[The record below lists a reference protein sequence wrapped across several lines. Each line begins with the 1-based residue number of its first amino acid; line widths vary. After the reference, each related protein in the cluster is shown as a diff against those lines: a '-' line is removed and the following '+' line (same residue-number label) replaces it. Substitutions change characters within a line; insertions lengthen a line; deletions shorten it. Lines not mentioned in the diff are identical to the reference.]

1 MQLENASSAQFD
13 RISKISL
20 RFFVPEA
27 DNAARIVLEQ
37 EANIVALQDAFNL
50 KMTEAFYS
58 NDHYDVVSFIS
69 ALEKRKDEALKEHNI
84 KEMRAK
90 TRNEVEQQM
99 MQQVQQQFQQQLA
112 TEREKMRAEMQAEL
126 FAQMQGGTTPM
137 QQGAAPMQAGAT
149 PTQQGT
155 LPMQLG

>member
-1 MQLENASSAQFD
+1 M
-13 RISKISL
+13 
-20 RFFVPEA
+20 
-27 DNAARIVLEQ
+27 LEQ
-37 EANIVALQDAFNL
+37 EAIIVALQDAFNL

-69 ALEKRKDEALKEHNI
+69 ALEKRKDEALKEHHI

-112 TEREKMRAEMQAEL
+112 TEREKMRAEMQAEFL
-126 FAQMQGGTTPM
+126 AQMQTGP
-137 QQGAAPMQAGAT
+137 T
-149 PTQQGT
+149 PTQQDR
-155 LPMQLG
+155 LPMQEG